1 MRRFSG
7 TRMIIIIMKVM
18 VTENDV
24 GNMWWVA
31 WVSEIKSFQLYVA
44 AATDT
49 TFALYIDSHVVR
61 YLQLSVPKCATCL
74 A

>member
-1 MRRFSG
+1 
-7 TRMIIIIMKVM
+7 MKVM

-24 GNMWWVA
+24 GSMWWVA

-44 AATDT
+44 AAADT
-49 TFALYIDSHVVR
+49 TFAPYIDSHVR